1 MKTTI
6 FKVIALSGILL
17 LNACSEKV
25 LNLEPI
31 NSENSGTY
39 YEIDANC
46 FKALVSCYRSMNLDQ
61 LYLTNGDLP
70 TDDAVKGG
78 SSLSDG
84 IMFQEM
90 ASFTGAA
97 SNALIQPH
105 WANLYQLITRTNE
118 VINQIQKQEN
128 LSDNKKIYI
137 AEAKFLRAFAYSKLV
152 LIYGRVPLLDKVLVP
167 ADFVSVKRSTTEKE
181 IFDFVKKDLD
191 DAISVLPEKGNI
203 DIGRATKGAARSLK
217 ARVCMNETG
226 YFYNDI
232 MKQRAPEYSGINVTS
247 LWQEVYNQTKEVINS
262 GKYTLLPNYASVFE
276 QDGENKSETV
286 FDQQYVNDLSVT
298 AFGDLP
304 GNEVPFRMGVRGFGG
319 WGFNQPKDN
328 LFAEFSQNG
337 DVDPRRECTMMSEAW
352 PVGWGYNIVQN
363 IMMKSNVN
371 ENLWMTKIPEYD
383 YKIFK
388 TLRKGVPTLKY
399 IPGGRRQIPVNIR
412 VIRYSDVLL
421 MNAEAA
427 YRLGG
432 KEDEV
437 RNLVNLVRK
446 RARLSTYPLGAFLG
460 DYDANLVPINYKPF
474 PNAKVPD
481 VASTGQALLEDI
493 WHERRV
499 EFALEGIRYY
509 DLIRTGRISKLA
521 YPAAYQAKKGLWP
534 LPQND
539 VVTYGLQQNDG
550 Y

>member
-1 MKTTI
+1 MKKKI

-17 LNACSEKV
+17 LNACSEEV
-25 LNLEPI
+25 LNLKPI

-39 YEIDANC
+39 YETDANC

-70 TDDAVKGG
+70 TDESVKGG
-78 SSLSDG
+78 SGLSDG
-84 IMFQEM
+84 IMYQEM
-90 ASFTGAA
+90 ASFTATA

-118 VINQIQKQEN
+118 VITQIQKQEK
-128 LSDNKKIYI
+128 LSENKKVYI
-137 AEAKFLRAFAYSKLV
+137 AEAKFLRAYAYSKLV
-152 LIYGRVPLLDKVLVP
+152 LIYGRLPLFDKVLVVS
-167 ADFVSVKRSTTEKE
+167 DFASVKRSTTEKE
-181 IFDFVKKDLD
+181 VFNFVKKDLD
-191 DAISVLPEKGNI
+191 DAISGLPEKGSI

-226 YFYNDI
+226 YFYNNT
-232 MKQRAPEYSGINVTS
+232 MKQRAPEYSSLNVTS

-262 GKYTLLPNYASVFE
+262 GKYSLLSNYAAVFE

-298 AFGDLP
+298 AFNDLP
-304 GNEVPFRMGVRGFGG
+304 GNETPVRLGVRGFSG

-328 LFAEFSQNG
+328 LFVEFSRNG
-337 DVDPRRECTMMSEAW
+337 DVDPRRECTMVSEAW
-352 PVGWGYNIVQN
+352 PVAWGYNIVNN
-363 IMMKSNVN
+363 IMMGTNFN
-371 ENLWMTKIPEYD
+371 ENKWMTQIPEYD
-383 YKIFK
+383 YKILK
-388 TLRKGVPTLKY
+388 SVRKGVPSLKSM
-399 IPGGRRQIPVNIR
+399 PGGRKQLPVNIR

-437 RNLVNLVRK
+437 RTLVNLVRK
-446 RARLSTYPLGAFLG
+446 RARLSTYPPGAFLG
-460 DYDANLVPINYKPF
+460 DYDANFVPINYKPF
-474 PNAKVPD
+474 SNANVPD
-481 VASTGQALLEDI
+481 VTSTGQALLEDI

-499 EFALEGIRYY
+499 EFALEGIRYF

-521 YPAAYQAKKGLWP
+521 YPAAYQAKNGLWP

-539 VVTYGLQQNDG
+539 VVTYGLQQNEG